1 MNKIPDKEG
10 WFWAKGRL
18 GWTCV
23 KVRQLAG
30 VWVGLNPY
38 DGKEH
43 PLHFP
48 DDQFWDGIEWHGEA
62 LPPDSQNG
70 MDEGRRT
77 QDSETTTDAL

>member
-62 LPPDSQNG
+62 PPPASQN
-70 MDEGRRT
+70 EVIS
-77 QDSETTTDAL
+77 DSHEFYR